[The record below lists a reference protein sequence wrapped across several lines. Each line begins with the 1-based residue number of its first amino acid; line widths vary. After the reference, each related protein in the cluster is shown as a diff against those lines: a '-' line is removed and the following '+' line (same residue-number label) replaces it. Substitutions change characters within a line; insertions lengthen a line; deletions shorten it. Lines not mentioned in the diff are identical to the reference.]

1 MGSPGPGRGKQK
13 VDQPGAGGSVQWP
26 VLVIVWQLNS
36 QNSDQQQLDISLS
49 CVTPA
54 SNIYVLSREQRS
66 IKCEHQYNITKISRH
81 SPHHSAKLELWV
93 VSFNEYFQNIFVRA
107 AISVFEFQPHTLK
120 EIYGFKSIFSP
131 LSAGRTKSS
140 DRLWLSCLAVR
151 RLGTQQCS
159 FDQLDFNKVTN
170 QSKLSLIA
178 LNNFY
183 RFGDFDS

>member
-1 MGSPGPGRGKQK
+1 M
-13 VDQPGAGGSVQWP
+13 
-26 VLVIVWQLNS
+26 
-36 QNSDQQQLDISLS
+36 
-49 CVTPA
+49 
-54 SNIYVLSREQRS
+54 
-66 IKCEHQYNITKISRH
+66 
-81 SPHHSAKLELWV
+81 
-93 VSFNEYFQNIFVRA
+93 VSFNEYFINIFVRA
-107 AISVFEFQPHTLK
+107 ASQSGSVFEFQPHTLK

-140 DRLWLSCLAVR
+140 DRLRLSCLAVR
-151 RLGTQQCS
+151 GLGTQQCG